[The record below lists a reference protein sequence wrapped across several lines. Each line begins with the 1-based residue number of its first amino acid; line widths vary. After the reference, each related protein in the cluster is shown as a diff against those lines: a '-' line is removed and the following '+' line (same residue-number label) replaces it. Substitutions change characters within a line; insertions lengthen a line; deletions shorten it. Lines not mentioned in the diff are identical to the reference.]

1 MKTSVKIAAMTVLL
15 ATAVFSTTANAQLR
29 KASTTPA
36 EPATVNNQADQE
48 RELNSFL
55 DQGYQQCLANS
66 HVLAD
71 VSQMRQSGKKEADAK
86 KEIAEAYAKAPKELQ
101 DDLKR
106 LVEQVY
112 KDQPIQKTEQEKRDL
127 VEDVLF
133 GSFYEC
139 AVSVGYSLAKPR

>member
-1 MKTSVKIAAMTVLL
+1 MKTSLKIAAMTALL
-15 ATAVFSTTANAQLR
+15 ATAVFSATANAQLR
-29 KASTTPA
+29 KADAAPV
-36 EPATVNNQADQE
+36 EPATLNKQADQE
-48 RELNSFL
+48 QALNGFL

-106 LVEQVY
+106 LVERVY
-112 KDQPIQKTEQEKRDL
+112 EDQPIQKTEQEKRNL